1 MLQTVATLGAR
12 DFSYS
17 VSGFCHVFIVTGEP
31 TLHLPRLH
39 SSNAFKIQMF
49 GDQNCHVRTHL
60 ERISRYLSTFKSKRC
75 LDVAGRDS
83 CRLQL
88 YSQGCLIYSVIA
100 KTTMNNFSGD
110 SRKPRPFCSFAATL
124 ARFFHVEIF

>member
-49 GDQNCHVRTHL
+49 GDQNCHVRSHL
-60 ERISRYLSTFKSKRC
+60 ERISRYLSTFKSK
-75 LDVAGRDS
+75 VAWTS
-83 CRLQL
+83 LEETVVAYNCILK
-88 YSQGCLIYSVIA
+88 V
-100 KTTMNNFSGD
+100 
-110 SRKPRPFCSFAATL
+110 
-124 ARFFHVEIF
+124 V

>member
-12 DFSYS
+12 DFSYA
-17 VSGFCHVFIVTGEP
+17 VSGFCHVFIVTDEP

-39 SSNAFKIQMF
+39 SSNASKILMF

-60 ERISRYLSTFKSKRC
+60 ERISRYVSTFRSKRC
-75 LDVAGRDS
+75 VDVPGRDS

-88 YSQGCLIYSVIA
+88 YARGCLIYSVIA
-100 KTTMNNFSGD
+100 KTTMGNF
-110 SRKPRPFCSFAATL
+110 R
-124 ARFFHVEIF
+124 HVGT

>member
-12 DFSYS
+12 DFSYA

-39 SSNAFKIQMF
+39 SSNASKIHMF

-60 ERISRYLSTFKSKRC
+60 ERISRYVSMFRSKRC
-75 LDVAGRDS
+75 VDVPGRDS

-88 YSQGCLIYSVIA
+88 YTRGCLIYSVIA
-100 KTTMNNFSGD
+100 KTTMDNF
-110 SRKPRPFCSFAATL
+110 R
-124 ARFFHVEIF
+124 HVGT